1 VHKFFDEFRHHRH
14 DYVERELDENN
25 LYGNKWQRH
34 WPHFADAE
42 TRANLLRE
50 SFPPKFEEQ
59 HYFSSSSGAGGAAT
73 QRSRNGRGQKRS
85 DVTKRRFH
93 MGGVAAENA
102 REIAA
107 RLCPLTRSHCQQ
119 TLVA

>member
-1 VHKFFDEFRHHRH
+1 MHKSFDEFQHHRH

-34 WPHFADAE
+34 WRHFADAE
-42 TRANLLRE
+42 TRTNLLRE
-50 SFPPKFEEQ
+50 GFPPEFEEQ
-59 HYFSSSSGAGGAAT
+59 HDFSSSSGAGGAAT

-93 MGGVAAENA
+93 VGGVAAENA

-107 RLCPLTRSHCQQ
+107 RLCPLSRLHRQQ